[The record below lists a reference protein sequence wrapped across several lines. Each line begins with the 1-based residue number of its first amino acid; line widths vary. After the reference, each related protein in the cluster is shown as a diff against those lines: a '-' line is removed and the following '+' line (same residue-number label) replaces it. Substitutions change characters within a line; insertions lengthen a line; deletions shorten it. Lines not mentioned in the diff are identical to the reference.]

1 MANVRTSIDIEAP
14 VQNVWGLVTDLDRLS
29 EWVSIHRDF
38 PEPPPQQ
45 VELGT
50 SFRQT
55 LAVAGTPFRVEWTAI
70 DVSSPQRL
78 EWEGAGPARATA
90 RTTYS
95 LTERDGGTRFE
106 YENEFRL
113 PAGEIGEA
121 ASGVVSGYAEREA
134 DESLSRLKQL
144 AEA

>member
-14 VQNVWGLVTDLDRLS
+14 VQDVWGLVTDRLG
-29 EWVSIHRDF
+29 EWVSIHREF

-45 VELGT
+45 VEQGT
-50 SFRQT
+50 
-55 LAVAGTPFRVEWTAI
+55 G
-70 DVSSPQRL
+70 
-78 EWEGAGPARATA
+78 
-90 RTTYS
+90 
-95 LTERDGGTRFE
+95 FE

-121 ASGVVSGYAEREA
+121 ASGVVSGYAAREA
-134 DESLSRLKQL
+134 GDSLSRLERL

>member
-1 MANVRTSIDIEAP
+1 MANVRTSIDIEAS
-14 VQNVWGLVTDLDRLS
+14 VQDVWGLVTDLDRLG

-45 VELGT
+45 VEQGT

-55 LAVAGTPFRVEWTAI
+55 LAVAGTPFGVEWTAT
-70 DVSSPQRL
+70 DVDAPQRL
-78 EWEGAGPARATA
+78 AWEGAGPAGATA

-95 LTERDGGTRFE
+95 LTEQNGATRFE

-121 ASGVVSGYAEREA
+121 ASGVVTGYATREA